1 MCLGLVGWS
10 LCLSFHC
17 VGQNLTC
24 AVRQSSVS
32 TRCQCLRVSGRSQR
46 AESSPILHNGKIM
59 PVSRALPARS
69 GGSPLGPRLGELCLI
84 ALVGVLG
91 QPGIYTEFQ
100 SSLSYRTRLY
110 LKNKKKEKILYFDCW
125 IIYLYKLMLHMSYG
139 LPS

>member
-1 MCLGLVGWS
+1 MCLGLMGWS

-32 TRCQCLRVSGRSQR
+32 TRCQRPGVSGRSER
-46 AESSPILHNGKIM
+46 AESSPILHNGKIK

-91 QPGIYTEFQ
+91 QPEIYTEFQ
-100 SSLSYRTRLY
+100 SSLSYRVRLY
-110 LKNKKKEKILYFDCW
+110 LNNKKKKKIFYFDGW
-125 IIYLYKLMLHMSYG
+125 IIYLYKLRLHMSYG

>member
-32 TRCQCLRVSGRSQR
+32 TRCQRPRVSGRSER
-46 AESSPILHNGKIM
+46 AESSPILYNGKIM

-84 ALVGVLG
+84 ALVSG

-100 SSLSYRTRLY
+100 SSLSYRVRLY
-110 LKNKKKEKILYFDCW
+110 LKNKKKKKIFYFDCW
-125 IIYLYKLMLHMSYG
+125 IIYLYKLMLHMSYD